1 VTKKHSSK
9 KPLRVGLISL
19 GCAKNLVDAEIMLG
33 SLLKNGVEITNDTAQ
48 ADAVIVNTCSFIDS
62 AQEESVDTILES
74 IVLREAANH
83 GQAVIVSGCL
93 PQRFRDELPK
103 LMPEVDAFMGID
115 QVTQIGDIVGKAVA
129 NRARKT
135 GSQQPTS
142 KGNISARLT
151 ELEKGHDVSG
161 HEKEE
166 SLRGTDKFGKTK
178 TVVAASRQS
187 AAISSAKEKS
197 AALCRDTA
205 TIFDVTVRPVFIPD
219 FETPRFRLTPKHFAY
234 LKIAEGC
241 NHPCSFCIIP
251 RMRGSHRSRTQADIV
266 AEAKALIA
274 DGVKE
279 INLISQDST
288 YYGLDLRPAQSST
301 GVSPV
306 CSDPQKPK
314 HTDGAPV
321 PLPRPSRAI
330 SSPEKFSAAVKSLA
344 ANSTTICTLLR
355 ELNSLKGDF
364 WIRLLYTHPAHW
376 TDELIQTIAGC
387 KKVARYV
394 DMPLQHIH
402 ENMLERM
409 RRETSQQYI
418 VDLIN
423 RIRAGVP
430 GIALRTTFIVGFPGE
445 TEASFNTLLDFIR
458 ETKFERLG
466 VFAYSKEDG
475 TRAGAMAG
483 QLSDKVKQKRRELA
497 MAAQHKVAVAVSE
510 SFVGRE
516 IKVLVE
522 GEANAKQLQ
531 QAKVSSWEYGQIR
544 TESSAG
550 VLPAPGKR
558 GEIEKGNLGRRDAC
572 PTLIARGEADA
583 PDIDGRI
590 YIHGKLPV
598 GEFARVK
605 IVGHTDYDLIAESV

>member
-1 VTKKHSSK
+1 MTKKNSSER
-9 KPLRVGLISL
+9 PLRVGLISL

-33 SLLKNGVEITNDTAQ
+33 SLLKSGVEITNDATR

-74 IVLREAANH
+74 VELRAAANR
-83 GQAVIVSGCL
+83 GQAIIVSGCL
-93 PQRFRDELPK
+93 PQRFRDELTK

-115 QVTQIGDIVGKAVA
+115 QVAQVADIVGKAVA
-129 NRARKT
+129 NRAGKT
-135 GSQQPTS
+135 GNQS
-142 KGNISARLT
+142 KVQSPKSKVILRLN
-151 ELEKGHDVSG
+151 ELEKNKSTGE
-161 HEKEE
+161 HEKQNLLHSTE
-166 SLRGTDKFGKTK
+166 KFGKTK
-178 TVVAASRQS
+178 SVLVP
-187 AAISSAKEKS
+187 K
-197 AALCRDTA
+197 ALSPA
-205 TIFDVTVRPVFIPD
+205 PVFNVTQRPVFIPD
-219 FETPRFRLTPKHFAY
+219 FATPRFRLTPKHFAY

-251 RMRGSHRSRTQADIV
+251 RMRGSHRSRAQKDIV

-274 DGVKE
+274 DGVRE

-288 YYGLDLRPAQSST
+288 YYGLDLRPN
-301 GVSPV
+301 
-306 CSDPQKPK
+306 
-314 HTDGAPV
+314 H
-321 PLPRPSRAI
+321 SRAI
-330 SSPEKFSAAVKSLA
+330 SSPVKFSDAAKSLA
-344 ANSTTICTLLR
+344 ADATTICTLLR

-376 TDELIQTIAGC
+376 TDELIQTIADC

-409 RRETSQQYI
+409 RRETSRQYI
-418 VDLIN
+418 VDLIKK
-423 RIRAGVP
+423 IRAGSP

-445 TEASFNTLLDFIR
+445 TGASFNTLLDFIR

-466 VFAYSKEDG
+466 VFAYSREDG

-483 QLSDKVKQKRRELA
+483 QLSAKLKQKRRELA

-522 GEANAKQLQ
+522 GNAGEKQLQ
-531 QAKVSSWEYGQIR
+531 QANISSWEHGWLREAELQDSKFKSQNYLVG
-544 TESSAG
+544 
-550 VLPAPGKR
+550 
-558 GEIEKGNLGRRDAC
+558 
-572 PTLIARGEADA
+572 RGEADA
-583 PDIDGRI
+583 PDIDGRV
-590 YIHGKLPV
+590 YIRGRLPV
-598 GEFARVK
+598 GEFAQVK
-605 IVGHTDYDLIAESV
+605 VVGHTDYDLIAAPL

>member
-1 VTKKHSSK
+1 MAKKNSSSQ
-9 KPLRVGLISL
+9 PLRVGLISL

-33 SLLKNGVEITNDTAQ
+33 SLLKSGVEITNDAAR

-74 IVLREAANH
+74 VELRDANRR

-93 PQRFRDELPK
+93 SQRFREELPK

-115 QVTQIGDIVGKAVA
+115 QVAQVGSIVNQAVS
-129 NRARKT
+129 NRAAKIGNEKLKIKNSKT
-135 GSQQPTS
+135 
-142 KGNISARLT
+142 KISARLN
-151 ELEKGHDVSG
+151 ELEKSRNISE
-161 HEKEE
+161 HEKDE
-166 SLRGTDKFGKTK
+166 SLRGSDKFGKTK
-178 TVVAASRQS
+178 TVVAPAELKTQNS
-187 AAISSAKEKS
+187 KLKT
-197 AALCRDTA
+197 DGPV
-205 TIFDVTVRPVFIPD
+205 FDVTQRPVFIPD
-219 FETPRFRLTPKHFAY
+219 FATPRFRLTPKHFAY

-251 RMRGSHRSRTQADIV
+251 RMRGSHRSRTQKDIV

-288 YYGLDLRPAQSST
+288 YYGLDLRAN
-301 GVSPV
+301 
-306 CSDPQKPK
+306 
-314 HTDGAPV
+314 H
-321 PLPRPSRAI
+321 SRAI
-330 SSPEKFSAAVKSLA
+330 SSPEKFSAAAKSLPE
-344 ANSTTICTLLR
+344 NSTTICSLLR

-376 TDELIQTIAGC
+376 TDELIQTISEC

-394 DMPLQHIH
+394 DIPLQHIH

-418 VDLIN
+418 VDLIKK
-423 RIRAGVP
+423 IRNGVAE
-430 GIALRTTFIVGFPGE
+430 IALRTTFIVGFPGE
-445 TEASFNTLLDFIR
+445 TEESFKTLLDFVR

-466 VFAYSKEDG
+466 VFTYSQEDG

-483 QLSDKVKQKRRELA
+483 QISDKLKQKRRELV
-497 MAAQHKVAVAVSE
+497 MAAQHKIARQVSE

-522 GEANAKQLQ
+522 GEANEKQLQ
-531 QAKVSSWEYGQIR
+531 SANVSSWEHGLIR
-544 TESSAG
+544 EAETQNSKLKIKNYLVG
-550 VLPAPGKR
+550 
-558 GEIEKGNLGRRDAC
+558 
-572 PTLIARGEADA
+572 RGEADA

-598 GEFARVK
+598 GEFSKVK
-605 IVGHTDYDLIAESV
+605 IIGHTDYDLIAESVGD

>member
-1 VTKKHSSK
+1 
-9 KPLRVGLISL
+9 
-19 GCAKNLVDAEIMLG
+19 MLG
-33 SLLKNGVEITNDTAQ
+33 SLMKSGVEITNDAAS

-74 IVLREAANH
+74 VELRDANQR

-93 PQRFRDELPK
+93 SQRFREELPK

-115 QVTQIGDIVGKAVA
+115 QVAQVGDIVGKAIA
-129 NRARKT
+129 SRA
-135 GSQQPTS
+135 S
-142 KGNISARLT
+142 KVQSPKSKAQKGKVISHLN
-151 ELEKGHDVSG
+151 ELEKARDLSE

-178 TVVAASRQS
+178 TVVGAKAP
-187 AAISSAKEKS
+187 AAISQLPSAPV
-197 AALCRDTA
+197 
-205 TIFDVTVRPVFIPD
+205 FDVTQRPVFIPD

-251 RMRGSHRSRTQADIV
+251 RMRGTHRSRTQADIV
-266 AEAKALIA
+266 KEAKALIA

-288 YYGLDLRPAQSST
+288 YYGLDLRPN
-301 GVSPV
+301 
-306 CSDPQKPK
+306 
-314 HTDGAPV
+314 H
-321 PLPRPSRAI
+321 SRAI
-330 SSPEKFSAAVKSLA
+330 SSPEKFSAAAKSLSA
-344 ANSTTICTLLR
+344 DATSICTLLR

-376 TDELIQTIAGC
+376 TDELIQTIAEC
-387 KKVARYV
+387 KKVARYI
-394 DMPLQHIH
+394 DIPLQHIH

-418 VDLIN
+418 VDLIKK
-423 RIRAGVP
+423 IRAGIP
-430 GIALRTTFIVGFPGE
+430 GIAIRTTFIVGFPGE
-445 TEASFNTLLDFIR
+445 TETSFNALLDFIR

-497 MAAQHKVAVAVSE
+497 MAAQHKVAIAVSE

-516 IKVLVE
+516 IKTLIE

-531 QAKVSSWEYGQIR
+531 SANVSSWEHGLIR
-544 TESSAG
+544 ETDKHTSQM
-550 VLPAPGKR
+550 
-558 GEIEKGNLGRRDAC
+558 KGNYFVG
-572 PTLIARGEADA
+572 RGEADA
-583 PDIDGRI
+583 PDIDGRV
-590 YIHGKLPV
+590 YIRAAKGALPI
-598 GEFARVK
+598 GQFTKVK
-605 IVGHTDYDLIAESV
+605 VIGHTDYDLIAEPVR